1 MQATMF
7 GRKPKR
13 KPTAGNLALQSK
25 RLNAKSGGPTNRSG
39 QPKSGNS
46 IGQKLDLTV
55 ADEGLLQSLR
65 SSVSATPEDQ
75 RKGVNRAARLLLAL
89 GPEQAAHIL
98 QQMEPAEIERVMTE
112 MSRIDHITAQEK
124 KEILAEFEE
133 QARDFEAPVRGGID
147 EARRFLEAGLGQQA
161 AHDILGRLS
170 RQDLYR
176 DFAFLEKLDAHVL
189 ASALHQEHTQIAAVA
204 LSFLKPRIAAQVMRH
219 LPEEF
224 RAEVALRIARTAR
237 IHPEAV
243 QRVARVLREKF
254 EKRAAEIYSEVGGA
268 ETLANILNYMDRQEE
283 DDILGMLGSSEPD
296 IFEDVK
302 ERLYTFEELT
312 GLDSKEMR
320 LLIARVDDDSLLAT
334 ALRGAQ
340 EDVRRHFFNSMSQN
354 RAADI
359 LEEMDHRGPLTVRE
373 INDARTFVLNIAR
386 RLDEE
391 GTILIKKEKEEYI

>member
-1 MQATMF
+1 
-7 GRKPKR
+7 
-13 KPTAGNLALQSK
+13 
-25 RLNAKSGGPTNRSG
+25 
-39 QPKSGNS
+39 
-46 IGQKLDLTV
+46 
-55 ADEGLLQSLR
+55 
-65 SSVSATPEDQ
+65 
-75 RKGVNRAARLLLAL
+75 
-89 GPEQAAHIL
+89 
-98 QQMEPAEIERVMTE
+98 
-112 MSRIDHITAQEK
+112 
-124 KEILAEFEE
+124 
-133 QARDFEAPVRGGID
+133 
-147 EARRFLEAGLGQQA
+147 
-161 AHDILGRLS
+161 
-170 RQDLYR
+170 
-176 DFAFLEKLDAHVL
+176 
-189 ASALHQEHTQIAAVA
+189 
-204 LSFLKPRIAAQVMRH
+204 
-219 LPEEF
+219 
-224 RAEVALRIARTAR
+224 
-237 IHPEAV
+237 
-243 QRVARVLREKF
+243 
-254 EKRAAEIYSEVGGA
+254 
-268 ETLANILNYMDRQEE
+268 NYMDRQEE